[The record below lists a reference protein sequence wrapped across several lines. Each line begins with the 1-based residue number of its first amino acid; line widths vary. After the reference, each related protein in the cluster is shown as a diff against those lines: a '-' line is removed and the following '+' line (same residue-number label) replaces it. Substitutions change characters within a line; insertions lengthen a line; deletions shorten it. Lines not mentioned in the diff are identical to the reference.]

1 MSRPLLPAR
10 SLALLLTLLV
20 LAACSRMELVYRN
33 LDYLIPWKLD
43 DYLSLDAEQSDWLDA
58 RLAAQLR
65 WHCSSELPR
74 YLDWLD
80 RQRPLLAG
88 NPGSARLE
96 VALNEARALLK
107 PTFAHLAPDAARL
120 LAGLSTAQ
128 VAELDEN
135 LAEERAELAERHLGG
150 SLSERLQRRIEIAQP
165 RLETWLGPLHHQQRA
180 YLRLWAARQEAN
192 VRPWLDHRARWHA
205 GLLAQLRETPRE
217 ELAARLESLLAD
229 PERHWD
235 ADYRQAVQRSQQSLA
250 ELLAELWASATPA
263 QRAYLQES
271 LDDLREDLGELVCRG

>member
-10 SLALLLTLLV
+10 SLALLLALLV
-20 LAACSRMELVYRN
+20 LAACSRMELIYRN

-43 DYLSLDAEQSDWLDA
+43 DYLSLDAEQSDWLDT

-80 RQRPLLAG
+80 RQRPLLTGRPSA
-88 NPGSARLE
+88 ARLE
-96 VALNEARALLK
+96 VALGEARTLLQ
-107 PTFAHLAPDAARL
+107 PSFAHLAPDAARL
-120 LAGLSTAQ
+120 LAGLSTTQ

-135 LAEERAELAERHLGG
+135 LAEKRAEFAERYLGG
-150 SLSERLQRRIEIAQP
+150 SLAKRLQRRIEVAQP
-165 RLETWLGPLHHQQRA
+165 RLEEWLGPLHPQQRA

-192 VRPWLDHRARWHA
+192 VRPWLDYRSRWQA

-217 ELAARLESLLAD
+217 ALAARLEPQLAD

-235 ADYRQAVQRSQQSLA
+235 EDYRQAVQRSQQSLA

-263 QRAYLQES
+263 QREF
-271 LDDLREDLGELVCRG
+271 LRERLDSLREELAGLVCRG